1 MELYRCWESFET
13 LCASSLLELRYA
25 VLCLSRVS
33 GLTGLMKV
41 RLWGVLSLPQ
51 LNLNTREGHVSR
63 SDVCSDIPHLK
74 SWNSLVLHVLSAFDK
89 RQAAGFYCV
98 TYTSN

>member
-1 MELYRCWESFET
+1 MELYRRWESFET

-25 VLCLSRVS
+25 VPCLSRVS

-51 LNLNTREGHVSR
+51 LNLNTRERVSR
-63 SDVCSDIPHLK
+63 SDVRSDIPHLK
-74 SWNSLVLHVLSAFDK
+74 SWNSLVLHVLSVFDE

-98 TYTSN
+98 RYTSN